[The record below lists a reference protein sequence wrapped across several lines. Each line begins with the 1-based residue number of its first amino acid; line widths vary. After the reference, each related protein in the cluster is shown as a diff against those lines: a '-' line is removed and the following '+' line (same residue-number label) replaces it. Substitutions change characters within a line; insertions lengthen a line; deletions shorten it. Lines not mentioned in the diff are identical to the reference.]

1 MNDRQSRSRRSF
13 RLGPPGLLLLF
24 VAAAPACSKLTSPPS
39 PEPISTDTSV
49 TGASAA
55 AGKAPPPRPSAGPS
69 ALAAPAAPSPPIDP
83 NAKLVS
89 TDTVAGKGPAA
100 KTGDTVSVHYVGTLT
115 DGKEFDSSRK
125 RNQPFV
131 FTLGQGRVIKGW
143 DQGVVGM
150 KVGGKR
156 KLVIPPVL
164 AYGERAMGP
173 LIPAGSTLNF
183 DIELVEIKK

>member
-13 RLGPPGLLLLF
+13 RLGLPGLLLL
-24 VAAAPACSKLTSPPS
+24 VGIVAPACSKLTSPPS

-55 AGKAPPPRPSAGPS
+55 AGKTPPPRPSAS
-69 ALAAPAAPSPPIDP
+69 APAAPAAPSPPIDQ

-89 TDTVAGKGPAA
+89 TDTVIGKGPAA

-164 AYGERAMGP
+164 AYGDRAMGP
-173 LIPAGSTLNF
+173 MIPAGSTLNF

>member
-24 VAAAPACSKLTSPPS
+24 VAGAPACSKLTSPPS

-55 AGKAPPPRPSAGPS
+55 AAAGKAPPPRPSATAP
-69 ALAAPAAPSPPIDP
+69 AAPAAPAPAIVQ

-89 TDTVAGKGPAA
+89 TDTVVGKGPAA

-156 KLVIPPVL
+156 KLVIPAVL
-164 AYGERAMGP
+164 AYGDRAMGP
-173 LIPAGSTLNF
+173 MIPAGSTLNF

>member
-13 RLGPPGLLLLF
+13 RLGLPGLLPLLLT
-24 VAAAPACSKLTSPPS
+24 ACSKLTSPPS

-55 AGKAPPPRPSAGPS
+55 AAGKAPPPRPSATAP
-69 ALAAPAAPSPPIDP
+69 AAPAAPAPAIDQ

-89 TDTVAGKGPAA
+89 TDTVVGKGPAA

-164 AYGERAMGP
+164 AYGDRAMGP
-173 LIPAGSTLNF
+173 MIPAGSTLNF

>member
-13 RLGPPGLLLLF
+13 RLGLPGLLLLAG
-24 VAAAPACSKLTSPPS
+24 VAAPACSKLTSPPS

-49 TGASAA
+49 TGAAA
-55 AGKAPPPRPSAGPS
+55 KAPPPRASATAP
-69 ALAAPAAPSPPIDP
+69 AAPAAPAPPIDQ

-89 TDTVAGKGPAA
+89 TDTVVGKGPAA

-164 AYGERAMGP
+164 AYGDRAMGP
-173 LIPAGSTLNF
+173 MIPAGSTLNF